1 MPLEAREVSAK
12 RPGAGYSRVP
22 MSRNGLAL
30 AALACSMVL
39 AGSAPAPAD
48 AALRA
53 CKPVLDP
60 YPGTRYAG
68 VDLTRI
74 RTSVRSCE
82 TARRVARR
90 AHRKALRTAP
100 AGRFRRFTWHGW
112 AVTGDLR
119 PDHDRYVA
127 RKDGRQVRWRF

>member
-1 MPLEAREVSAK
+1 MRSIRVAF
-12 RPGAGYSRVP
+12 AGIACAV
-22 MSRNGLAL
+22 AL
-30 AALACSMVL
+30 TGSTAALA
-39 AGSAPAPAD
+39 D
-48 AALRA
+48 ASLRA

-74 RTSVRSCE
+74 RISAGSSCE

-90 AHRKALRTAP
+90 AHRMALRTAP
-100 AGRFRRFTWHGW
+100 TGRYRRFTWNGW

>member
-1 MPLEAREVSAK
+1 MSSARV
-12 RPGAGYSRVP
+12 
-22 MSRNGLAL
+22 AL
-30 AALACSMVL
+30 AAIACSIAL
-39 AGSAPAPAD
+39 AGSSAVPAD

-60 YPGTRYAG
+60 YPGTRYDG

-74 RTSVRSCE
+74 RTSAGSCE
-82 TARRVARR
+82 TARRVARM

-100 AGRFRRFTWHGW
+100 TGGFRRFTWRGW

>member
-1 MPLEAREVSAK
+1 MRSNRA
-12 RPGAGYSRVP
+12 
-22 MSRNGLAL
+22 AL
-30 AALACSMVL
+30 AAVACAAAL
-39 AGSAPAPAD
+39 AGASPAAAD

-60 YPGTRYAG
+60 YPGTRYDG

-74 RTSVRSCE
+74 RTSARSCV

-90 AHRKALRTAP
+90 AHRKALRITP
-100 AGRFRRFTWHGW
+100 TGRYRRFTWHGW
-112 AVTGDLR
+112 KVTGDLR

-127 RKDGRQVRWRF
+127 RRDGRQVRWRF

>member
-1 MPLEAREVSAK
+1 MR
-12 RPGAGYSRVP
+12 RTC
-22 MSRNGLAL
+22 LAL
-30 AALACSMVL
+30 AAIACSMAL
-39 AGSAPAPAD
+39 AVPAD

-53 CKPVLDP
+53 CKPVRDP

-74 RTSVRSCE
+74 RTSAGSCE

-100 AGRFRRFTWHGW
+100 TGRYRRFTWHGW

>member
-1 MPLEAREVSAK
+1 MTRK
-12 RPGAGYSRVP
+12 RV
-22 MSRNGLAL
+22 AL
-30 AALACSMVL
+30 AGIVCSVALAGAS
-39 AGSAPAPAD
+39 PAPAD

-74 RTSVRSCE
+74 RTSGRSCE
-82 TARRVARR
+82 TARRVARK
-90 AHRKALRTAP
+90 AHRKALTITPTR
-100 AGRFRRFTWHGW
+100 RFRRFNWNGW
-112 AVTGDLR
+112 SVTGDLR
-119 PDHDRYVA
+119 PARDRYVA